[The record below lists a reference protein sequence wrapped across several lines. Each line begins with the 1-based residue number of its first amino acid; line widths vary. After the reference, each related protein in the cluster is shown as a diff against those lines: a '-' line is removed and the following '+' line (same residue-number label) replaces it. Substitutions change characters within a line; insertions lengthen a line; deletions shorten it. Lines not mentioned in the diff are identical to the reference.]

1 MCLSY
6 KTPTSIRFRTWA
18 QVGAHTRS
26 LVSMDGAHLYPNIS
40 VANLES
46 FEVTEHRERKKS

>member
-46 FEVTEHRERKKS
+46 FEVT